1 VRLSEVCFLLD
12 AAGTVLWRDASGDPS
27 ALPDS
32 RARWLAIWSHREH
45 LAEVA
50 HSHPHGPSEFSVTDL
65 STMDAIDTALGR
77 PLGYAVVTPETLLRR
92 RPDGRTLVDDDEP
105 AWVADLRAASGLSSG
120 ME

>member
-1 VRLSEVCFLLD
+1 MVSPTEVCFLLD
-12 AAGTVLWRDASGDPS
+12 VAGSVLWRDASGDPS

-32 RARWLAIWSHREH
+32 RARWLAIWSHRAE

-50 HSHPHGPSEFSVTDL
+50 HSHPQGPPAFSDTDL

-92 RPDGRTLVDDDEP
+92 GPDGRTLVVDDEP
-105 AWVADLRAASGLSSG
+105 AWVADLRAASG